1 MAVNSGVKGELGPN
15 NLVYEGDKTNFI
27 ESEGDIVGGANS
39 KNNVWTPYG
48 GATASETA
56 VLKNRSPEESNSP
69 NAVDMTQQEPL
80 GNLFEEEGSKNVFN
94 NSARIS
100 IQGNLSNFPGADDNP
115 DPMVNTLFGVNALEY
130 GRSDPEE

>member
-1 MAVNSGVKGELGPN
+1 MAINSGKNGELGPN

-27 ESEGDIVGGANS
+27 ESEGDVVGGANN
-39 KNNVWTPYG
+39 KGNIWTPYG

-56 VLKNRSPEESNSP
+56 VLANRSPEEKGSP

-80 GNLFEEEGSKNVFN
+80 GNVFAEEGGKNVFN

-100 IQGNLSNFPGADDNP
+100 IQGNLSNFPGGDDNP
-115 DPMVNTLFGVNALEY
+115 SPMAHTLFGTNALEY
-130 GRSDPEE
+130 GREDQEV

>member
-1 MAVNSGVKGELGPN
+1 MAVNSGKNGELGPN
-15 NLVYEGDKTNFI
+15 NLTYEGDKTNFI
-27 ESEGDIVGGANS
+27 ESEGDVVGGANN
-39 KNNVWTPYG
+39 KGNAWTPYG

-56 VLKNRSPEESNSP
+56 VLSNRSPETNDSP

-80 GNLFEEEGSKNVFN
+80 GTLFAEEGSKNVFN

-100 IQGNLSNFPGADDNP
+100 IQGNLSDFPGDDDNP
-115 DPMVNTLFGVNALEY
+115 DAMVNTLFGVNALEY